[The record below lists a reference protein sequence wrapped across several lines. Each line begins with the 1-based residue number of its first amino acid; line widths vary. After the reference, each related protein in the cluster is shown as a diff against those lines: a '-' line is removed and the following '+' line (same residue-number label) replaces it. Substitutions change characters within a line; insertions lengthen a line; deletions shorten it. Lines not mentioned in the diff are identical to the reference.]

1 MINNKKIR
9 SIKVTNPQLTG
20 KNNPMADMNF
30 ATINE
35 KTRLRILNEVGLT
48 VTQLLDLDKIL
59 EYIQRVLREK
69 LGIARSLI
77 YLWDDDEHNYVLSS
91 YYGIDLVAISEINER
106 RKKDLDLV
114 RQIAVTRKTILLA
127 NLVDDTRFSDQI
139 RNKFKNHFYFG
150 FPLLS
155 RNTVIGVIE
164 LISPSLVKFDK
175 EMIYFL
181 ETLGQEMG
189 IAIDNA
195 TLVASSRKHQDD
207 VLTLYQL
214 GIKISSSLILSE
226 VLDAVAESARTLL
239 KSDLGIIG
247 LYRES
252 CQEIKIW
259 SVNGV
264 GGEAL
269 DGLTFFT
276 DQDGLG
282 KALLEGEVVT
292 ESDFRVDEAQ
302 SLYQVDFQDFNAYLA
317 IPLHLGDKFLGAIGV
332 LSKKR
337 RHFSENDIQ
346 LLKQLGYHV
355 FVSIENAR
363 LHQQLR
369 YTATLEEQNR
379 LARELH
385 DNLAQ
390 AMGYIKIKAIMA
402 NDMVTRQ
409 DLEKSKEHLNELI
422 KTTSVLYTDIREAI
436 FNLRNTDSHQENFIY
451 ALQEYLDEYELHYG
465 VDVRVSVDD
474 NSSLEFPPEVAN
486 QLFRII
492 QEALS
497 NVRKHACA
505 QRVWIKCWQ
514 EQSNIFIS
522 IEDDG
527 SGFDL
532 QRISGDKKSKQSF
545 GIQIMEERT
554 HQIHGKFSIKS
565 EPGSGTK
572 IELKIPSVYIR

>member
-48 VTQLLDLDKIL
+48 VTQLLDLNKIL

-69 LGIARSLI
+69 FGIARSLI

-91 YYGIDLVAISEINER
+91 YYGIDPVAISEINER

-127 NLVDDTRFSDQI
+127 NIVEDTRFSDQI
-139 RNKFKNHFYFG
+139 RNKFKSNFYFG

-164 LISPSLVKFDK
+164 LISPSLGKFDK

-292 ESDFRVDEAQ
+292 ESDFRVNEAQ

-337 RHFSENDIQ
+337 RQFSENDIQ

-486 QLFRII
+486 QLFRIV

-532 QRISGDKKSKQSF
+532 QRISGDNKSKQSF

-565 EPGSGTK
+565 EPGLGTK

>member
-1 MINNKKIR
+1 
-9 SIKVTNPQLTG
+9 
-20 KNNPMADMNF
+20 MADMNF

>member
-48 VTQLLDLDKIL
+48 VTQLLDLNKIL

-91 YYGIDLVAISEINER
+91 YYGIDPVAISEINER

-127 NLVDDTRFSDQI
+127 NIVEDTRFSDQI
-139 RNKFKNHFYFG
+139 RNKFKSNFYFG

-164 LISPSLVKFDK
+164 LISPSLGKFDK

-181 ETLGQEMG
+181 ETLGQEIG

-292 ESDFRVDEAQ
+292 ESDFRVNEAQ

-337 RHFSENDIQ
+337 RQFSENDIQ

-532 QRISGDKKSKQSF
+532 QRISGDNKSKQSF

-565 EPGSGTK
+565 EPGLGTK